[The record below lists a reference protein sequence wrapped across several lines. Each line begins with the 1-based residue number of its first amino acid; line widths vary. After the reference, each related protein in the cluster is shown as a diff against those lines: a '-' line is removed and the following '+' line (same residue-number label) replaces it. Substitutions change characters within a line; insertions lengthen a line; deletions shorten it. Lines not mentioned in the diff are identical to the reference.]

1 MCREADRRALVDL
14 VYGWSTA
21 SAQCYRMST
30 DFSPSSIPP
39 ISATNVLRYIQ
50 RQGDEVLYTLIEDI
64 SGRTHYMNL
73 LTDPE
78 TVLRFNFLH
87 ALLMNPNYPE
97 ATVPFDTYENRNFT
111 SENYDDFYEDVIKK
125 IKILT

>member
-1 MCREADRRALVDL
+1 
-14 VYGWSTA
+14 
-21 SAQCYRMST
+21 
-30 DFSPSSIPP
+30 
-39 ISATNVLRYIQ
+39 VLRYIQ

-64 SGRTHYMNL
+64 SCRTHYMNL

-78 TVLRFNFLH
+78 TVLRFNFIH

-111 SENYDDFYEDVIKK
+111 SENYDDCYEDVIKK
-125 IKILT
+125 CKILTLKSYRLFMAIVQLK